1 MNKTDTLS
9 IHQMVAYHTAVNTYK
24 IIKSGKPTYIAMKMK
39 GRQLNMTT
47 RQGAS
52 TVTIPGYKLNIAREG
67 FIYRGATIFNKLDVN
82 IRTEAKLSKFKL
94 EVKKWVKKNIPI
106 KPRPAFQSIA
116 TVQYQPPP
124 PPPEPP
130 PYHGPPTT
138 QRTIL
143 DYFTQGQRINSS

>member
-1 MNKTDTLS
+1 M
-9 IHQMVAYHTAVNTYK
+9 IAYQTAVSTFK

-39 GRQLNMTT
+39 DRQLNMAT

-52 TVTIPGYKLNIAREG
+52 TVSVPGYKLNIAREG
-67 FIYRGATIFNKLDVN
+67 FIYRGATIFNKLDVT
-82 IRTEAKLSKFKL
+82 IRTESKLSKFKL
-94 EVKKWVKKNIPI
+94 GVKKWVKKNIPI

-116 TVQYQPPP
+116 SVQYQPPP

-130 PYHGPPTT
+130 PPQGPPTP

-143 DYFTQGQRINSS
+143 DYFTQVQRADRS